1 MVIYA
6 TKKAVERYNLK
17 MPEEMHSSFAASVS
31 RAIIKK
37 ESGDRLCEW
46 GAKLFY
52 FVGKK
57 CLLLT
62 NFGTKLCIVLVDFK
76 VGNLAE
82 IGNWIITYLIELYK
96 NDKEMPDC
104 MEIFFSEHLICC
116 FSRLKDKVAI
126 SVLNHAESD
135 YLFYGN
141 RLYDFLDGNVLQT
154 KKPVYNMNFDRILG
168 YKDENGSKYY
178 EFPGVK
184 FREAMIKR
192 YGNRAKEL
200 HPPIGSPFAIH

>member
-1 MVIYA
+1 MQR
-6 TKKAVERYNLK
+6 KKPLKDTILKCRRKCIVPLPPPFQELSLKRRAVTACANGA
-17 MPEEMHSSFAASVS
+17 PSFSILQA
-31 RAIIKK
+31 
-37 ESGDRLCEW
+37 
-46 GAKLFY
+46 
-52 FVGKK
+52 KK
-57 CLLLT
+57 CLLIT
-62 NFGTKLCIVLVDFK
+62 NFETKLCIVLVDFK
-76 VGNLAE
+76 VGNLAK

-96 NDKEMPDC
+96 NDKEMLDC
-104 MEIFFSEHLICC
+104 MEIFFAEHPACC
-116 FSRLKDKVAI
+116 FSRLKDKTAI

-135 YLFYGN
+135 YLFYGD
-141 RLYDFLDGNVLQT
+141 RLYDFLEGNVLQT
-154 KKPVYNMNFDRILG
+154 KKPVYNMNFDRLIG

>member
-1 MVIYA
+1 MIIYA
-6 TKKAVERYNLK
+6 TKKAFERYNLK

-37 ESGDRLCEW
+37 ESGDRL
-46 GAKLFY
+46 
-52 FVGKK
+52 
-57 CLLLT
+57 
-62 NFGTKLCIVLVDFK
+62 
-76 VGNLAE
+76 
-82 IGNWIITYLIELYK
+82 
-96 NDKEMPDC
+96 
-104 MEIFFSEHLICC
+104 
-116 FSRLKDKVAI
+116 
-126 SVLNHAESD
+126 
-135 YLFYGN
+135 
-141 RLYDFLDGNVLQT
+141 YDFLEGNVLQT

>member
-1 MVIYA
+1 MIIYA
-6 TKKAVERYNLK
+6 TKKTFERYELK
-17 MPEEMHSSFAASVS
+17 MPEEMKNPLVAAASKATIE
-31 RAIIKK
+31 R

-52 FVGKK
+52 FTGKK

-62 NFGTKLCIVLVDFK
+62 NFETKLCIVLVDFK

-82 IGNWIITYLIELYK
+82 IGNWIVTYLIELYK
-96 NDKEMPDC
+96 NDKEMLDC
-104 MEIFFSEHLICC
+104 MEILFAEHPACC
-116 FSRLKDKVAI
+116 FSRLKDKTAI

-141 RLYDFLDGNVLQT
+141 RLYDFLEGNVLQT
-154 KKPVYNMNFDRILG
+154 KKPVYNMNFDRLIG

>member
-6 TKKAVERYNLK
+6 TKKAFERYNLK
-17 MPEEMHSSFAASVS
+17 MPEEMKNPLFAAASKATIE
-31 RAIIKK
+31 R

-46 GAKLFY
+46 GVKLFY
-52 FVGKK
+52 FTGKK

-62 NFGTKLCIVLVDFK
+62 NFETKLCIVLVDFK

-96 NDKEMPDC
+96 NDKEMLDC
-104 MEIFFSEHLICC
+104 MEIFFAEHSACC

-141 RLYDFLDGNVLQT
+141 RLYDFLEGNVLQT
-154 KKPVYNMNFDRILG
+154 KKPVYNMNFDRLIG

-200 HPPIGSPFAIH
+200 HPPIDSPFAIH